1 MYIRHILMT
10 GNRII
15 NIDHFL
21 LSLTRGLQCNGA
33 DFTTETTFNHT
44 GRMVSFRDILTWTL
58 H

>member
-21 LSLTRGLQCNGA
+21 LSFTRGLQCNGA
-33 DFTTETTFNHT
+33 DFTTETT
-44 GRMVSFRDILTWTL
+44 GRLVIFRDILTWTL